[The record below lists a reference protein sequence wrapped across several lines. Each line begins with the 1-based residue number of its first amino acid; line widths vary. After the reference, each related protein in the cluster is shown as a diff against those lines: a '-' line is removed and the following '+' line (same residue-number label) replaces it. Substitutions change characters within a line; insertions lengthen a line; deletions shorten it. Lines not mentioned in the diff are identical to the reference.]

1 MTAGTTLTMPLTQSN
16 LFIGVANNA
25 NIGGNLNVDQT
36 GYSLTNGPGAG
47 SAVNNDGSGAGY
59 GGSGGASSSGA
70 AGGITY
76 GLAAEPLA
84 FGSGGGNGAA
94 TVNGGSSGG
103 GALRMSVLG
112 TLNVTGNIS
121 ANGSAGAQD
130 NSGGGSGGSIWIT
143 AGTLSGTGSI
153 LANGGA
159 GASFGGGGGGGGRIA
174 IYTPT
179 NNFTGTTN
187 VAGGTG
193 DVAGQTGTIFLGSA
207 FTDFEIISQS
217 PTGQV
222 MNTVS
227 SVSLGLNDM
236 VNAASVSV
244 SDFTLL
250 TPAGP
255 LASSNLSVSVTGPY
269 SVQVSFPIQ
278 NLNGNY
284 TIQAA
289 TAISNMLGIPLAV
302 PYSGTFSISLPT
314 ISGTITNTN
323 GAPVAGVMVQPNGGL
338 IGMMT
343 DVNGNYSI
351 GVPNGWNGTMTPA
364 LGTFMFIPGS
374 LSYTNVAGSLT
385 GQNYLM
391 VSTVAPNITSSA
403 SGNTFTLSWSGL
415 SGVTYQ
421 VLWSP
426 DLVNWQPLGSSL
438 IGSNGMMQVSVPSN
452 TNTAAYFTIQ
462 AMH

>member
-1 MTAGTTLTMPLTQSN
+1 
-16 LFIGVANNA
+16 
-25 NIGGNLNVDQT
+25 
-36 GYSLTNGPGAG
+36 
-47 SAVNNDGSGAGY
+47 
-59 GGSGGASSSGA
+59 
-70 AGGITY
+70 
-76 GLAAEPLA
+76 
-84 FGSGGGNGAA
+84 
-94 TVNGGSSGG
+94 
-103 GALRMSVLG
+103 LRLSVLG
-112 TLNVTGNIS
+112 ILNVTGNIS
-121 ANGSAGAQD
+121 ANGNAGAQD
-130 NSGGGSGGSIWIT
+130 NSGGGSGGSVWIT

-159 GASFGGGGGGGGRIA
+159 GTSFGGGGGGGGRIA

-179 NNFTGTTN
+179 NIFTGTTN
-187 VAGGTG
+187 VNGGTG
-193 DVAGQTGTIFLGSA
+193 YISGQPGTIFLGST

-227 SVSLGLNDM
+227 SVNLGLNDM
-236 VNAASVSV
+236 VNAASVSA
-244 SDFTLL
+244 SGFALL

-255 LASSNLSVSVTGPY
+255 VASSNLSVTVTGPY
-269 SVQVSFPIQ
+269 SIQVGFPIQ

-284 TIQAA
+284 TIQAV
-289 TAISNMLGIPLAV
+289 TTISNMLGVPLAV
-302 PYSGTFSISLPT
+302 PYSGTFTISLPT

-338 IGMMT
+338 TGLMT

-374 LSYTNVAGSLT
+374 LSYSGVTSSLT
-385 GQNYLM
+385 NQNYLM
-391 VSTVAPNITSSA
+391 VSTVAPTMSSSL
-403 SGNTFTLSWSGL
+403 SGNTFTLSWTGMF
-415 SGVTYQ
+415 GVTYQ

-426 DLVNWQPLGSSL
+426 DLINWQPLGSSL